1 MLLGCCRG
9 VSCLLL
15 ALPDDDSCM
24 LYLAYVFRG
33 FLSGWS
39 WLYVLSGQKAVRP
52 ERHATFHPYRL
63 LRPHGAICASTCHGL
78 ALYSISRAA
87 CLLTAYLVRVLTWVF
102 LQHSTRRTDEIDDD
116 LPQTDKIDNDLPRT
130 DQIDHDLPRTDQT
143 DHDLDHLDP
152 NLPLSEV
159 VQDMCSTNPT
169 QETCPRCMQVIRLL
183 PGNIEILL

>member
-1 MLLGCCRG
+1 MGSEMCIR
-9 VSCLLL
+9 
-15 ALPDDDSCM
+15 D
-24 LYLAYVFRG
+24 R
-33 FLSGWS
+33 SGWS

-130 DQIDHDLPRTDQT
+130 DQIDHDLPRTGQT
-143 DHDLDHLDP
+143 DHDVPRTDWIDHDLPRTDRIDHDLPRTDRIDHDLD
-152 NLPLSEV
+152 NLYRSWPAVMRYCAGSV
-159 VQDMCSTNPT
+159 RSN
-169 QETCPRCMQVIRLL
+169 
-183 PGNIEILL
+183 PGNMET

>member
-1 MLLGCCRG
+1 M
-9 VSCLLL
+9 
-15 ALPDDDSCM
+15 
-24 LYLAYVFRG
+24 
-33 FLSGWS
+33 
-39 WLYVLSGQKAVRP
+39 LSGQKAVRP

-130 DQIDHDLPRTDQT
+130 DQIDHDLPRTGQT
-143 DHDLDHLDP
+143 DHDVPRTDWIDHDLPRTDRIDHDLPRTDRIDHDLPRTDRIDHDLPRTDRIDHDLD
-152 NLPLSEV
+152 NLYRSWPAVMRYCAGSV
-159 VQDMCSTNPT
+159 RSN
-169 QETCPRCMQVIRLL
+169 
-183 PGNIEILL
+183 PGNMET